1 MFLPSGAAPRG
12 TRVAVVSPSA
22 EGGGGTK
29 RLPCSMPAPGRYGAG
44 ASAPGP
50 PPPRTRRPRRLLC
63 SGWGGARGRAGGG
76 RRRRCAPR
84 GVGARGAARGK
95 GGAHGSPPRSR
106 STGWRRRRPGTLSQR
121 WVCTCWV
128 VGWAHSEPSQHTFS
142 DHPTGPLGA
151 PEHTLREPETNR
163 FCFDRNGSRWEVPRH
178 ANLTV
183 RIVAAVFGRRPS
195 RSHPPMVVT
204 GPAALSLPPSLSL
217 PPPPSVYP
225 QPLSPPLPRTPTLR
239 LWSHNAA
246 ASAPPDCQCRQ
257 AAAAGAAAAARRS

>member
-1 MFLPSGAAPRG
+1 MRFGVLPI
-12 TRVAVVSPSA
+12 
-22 EGGGGTK
+22 
-29 RLPCSMPAPGRYGAG
+29 C
-44 ASAPGP
+44 P
-50 PPPRTRRPRRLLC
+50 PPSDCPPRSRLLCNRRLLLGVHRC
-63 SGWGGARGRAGGG
+63 SCRRAPLPEAREWRWCRRVRKAVAVRSACPVACPRRDSRGQTRPRPALLPPARGGG
-76 RRRRCAPR
+76 RRWRCAPR

-106 STGWRRRRPGTLSQR
+106 STGWRRRRPGALSQR

-163 FCFDRNGSRWEVPRH
+163 FCFDRSGSRLEVPRH

-204 GPAALSLPPSLSL
+204 GPAALSLPPSLESF
-217 PPPPSVYP
+217 
-225 QPLSPPLPRTPTLR
+225 
-239 LWSHNAA
+239 
-246 ASAPPDCQCRQ
+246 
-257 AAAAGAAAAARRS
+257 GK